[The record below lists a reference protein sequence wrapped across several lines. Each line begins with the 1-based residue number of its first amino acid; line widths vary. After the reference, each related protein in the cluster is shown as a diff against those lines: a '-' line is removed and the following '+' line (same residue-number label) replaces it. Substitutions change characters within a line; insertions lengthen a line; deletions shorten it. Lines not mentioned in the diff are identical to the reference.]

1 MIEGGALSSM
11 VKIAEVRSI
20 AFSTLKKIKTQIS
33 NALPYYIFENE
44 TTSAH
49 LRSMMNKIESVLN
62 AHVVDK

>member
-1 MIEGGALSSM
+1 MASRTAFLEGISSS
-11 VKIAEVRSI
+11 E
-20 AFSTLKKIKTQIS
+20 IS